1 MIYCVQFLIIFKK
14 IIADN
19 KCYMEK
25 RLDMFKLEKAKR
37 NIELSKTE
45 MFLRKRKKIEPS
57 PTLRISSKV
66 ANTKS
71 KIKTKKVNYNYN
83 LILL

>member
-1 MIYCVQFLIIFKK
+1 LLS
-14 IIADN
+14 IADN

-45 MFLRKRKKIEPS
+45 MSLRKRKEMESS

-66 ANTKS
+66 ANTKN
-71 KIKTKKVNYNYN
+71 KTKTKKVNYNYN
-83 LILL
+83 LIYFIYSLYCNL

>member
-1 MIYCVQFLIIFKK
+1 
-14 IIADN
+14 
-19 KCYMEK
+19 MEK

-45 MFLRKRKKIEPS
+45 MSLRKRKEIESS

-66 ANTKS
+66 ANTIKS
-71 KIKTKKVNYNYN
+71 KTKTKKVKYNYDLIYTYSLYCLYYN
-83 LILL
+83 L